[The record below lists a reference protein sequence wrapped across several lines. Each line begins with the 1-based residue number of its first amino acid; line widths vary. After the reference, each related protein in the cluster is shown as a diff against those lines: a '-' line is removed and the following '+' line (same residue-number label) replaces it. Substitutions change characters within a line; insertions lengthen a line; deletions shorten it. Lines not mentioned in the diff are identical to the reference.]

1 MLTMLLVDDQTSMY
15 FLFFHYRYLLYTSAG
30 QRLNFN
36 KNQMSSFGSSNSK
49 TTPNNPTLWLKRIVR
64 DLSRKAAANET
75 DRPLVIDTI
84 DGVDAST
91 HKVST
96 RDVSL
101 NMDLL
106 DIVGVD
112 KGSKSR
118 VRRQSPGRTSLCP
131 TTSQFITPQA
141 ALNSK
146 GKCPFGICKRKPLL
160 TCVLSSIAK

>member
-1 MLTMLLVDDQTSMY
+1 MTDCPASWLL
-15 FLFFHYRYLLYTSAG
+15 YRYLLYTSAG

-36 KNQMSSFGSSNSK
+36 KNQMSSFASSSSSSSSSSNTK

-64 DLSRKAAANET
+64 DISKKATAQKTES
-75 DRPLVIDTI
+75 PLIIDTI
-84 DGVDAST
+84 DGEDASK
-91 HKVST
+91 HHVSS

-112 KGSKSR
+112 RGSKSR
-118 VRRQSPGRTSLCP
+118 VRRQSPGRMSLCP

-146 GKCPFGICKRKPLL
+146 GRAVSYKFLF
-160 TCVLSSIAK
+160 S